1 MNFDGIINT
10 FTPLSDE
17 NCLKVLFALHE
28 DEMTLEKLSQ
38 CSKTEIETAKS
49 ALRSLLEAG
58 LVSLAEKQGE
68 KAVEILRR
76 LCLQGEAPQKLLA
89 MLGTVCLFWLV
100 STVCFLKGVGG

>member
-58 LVSLAEKQGE
+58 LVSSAEKQGE
-68 KAVEILRR
+68 IRYFISPFGTFGAVNMLKEVLYVE
-76 LCLQGEAPQKLLA
+76 QG
-89 MLGTVCLFWLV
+89 C
-100 STVCFLKGVGG
+100 KGCK